1 MKQEEKIKKI
11 AQRLLKNATT
21 LCKLDTVIEEDT
33 KFFQSAAEQ
42 EKKRKKVQSVRDGV
56 GVAGKLYKAVSEHI
70 EKQCNNL
77 SDEEIKDVVN
87 LVMGEDVSRNKAK
100 MRIRDALMSI
110 FVGVTVERAAQKS
123 AEENLAWF
131 DGFSDEIYIANVRYI
146 ATRNCIDLQ
155 IEVNKLEVV
164 DENDKNV
171 SVVDIAELKTK
182 KEQYSMVAE
191 VASNVSDKKIGKK
204 F

>member
-21 LCKLDTVIEEDT
+21 LCKLDGVIEEDT

-42 EKKRKKVQSVRDGV
+42 DEKRKKVQSVRDGV
-56 GVAGKLYKAVSEHI
+56 GIAGKLYKAVSEHI
-70 EKQCNNL
+70 EKQCKAL

-100 MRIRDALMSI
+100 MRIRDTLMSI
-110 FVGVTVERAAQKS
+110 FVGVTVEKASKKS
-123 AEENLAWF
+123 AEENFDWF
-131 DGFSDEIYIANVRYI
+131 DGFLDGIYLANVRNL
-146 ATRNCIDLQ
+146 ATRNFIDLQ
-155 IEVNKLEVV
+155 IKVNELEVV
-164 DENDKNV
+164 DDNDKSI
-171 SVVDIAELKTK
+171 SVADIAGIKTK
-182 KEQYSMVAE
+182 KEEYSMVAE
-191 VASNVSDKKIGKK
+191 VASKVSDKKLARK